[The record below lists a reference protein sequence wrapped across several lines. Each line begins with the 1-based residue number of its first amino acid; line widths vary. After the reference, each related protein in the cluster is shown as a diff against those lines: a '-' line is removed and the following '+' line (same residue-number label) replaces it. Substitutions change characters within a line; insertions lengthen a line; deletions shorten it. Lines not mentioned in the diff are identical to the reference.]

1 MVIAILIQISTFFE
15 SDVAYPVF
23 AVLCS
28 LGRAMLEC
36 QSLLSREQKL
46 RTLGAVWSIA
56 QALPSVEHYLACAVV
71 WAEFTARN
79 FGPKEVG
86 SLFGDIVK
94 HAGGGGGANN
104 ASGRSATISKVG
116 YERRS

>member
-1 MVIAILIQISTFFE
+1 MISVLIQISTFFE
-15 SDVAYPVF
+15 SDAAYPVF

-46 RTLGAVWSIA
+46 RTLGAVWNIA
-56 QALPSVEHYLACAVV
+56 QALPDVEHYLGCAVV

-79 FGPKEVG
+79 FGPREVG

-94 HAGGGGGANN
+94 HAGGANH
-104 ASGRSATISKVG
+104 AHSDRSAKISKVRKG
-116 YERRS
+116 EY